1 MQTADFDYYLPPE
14 LIAQTPIEP
23 RDHAR
28 LLVLNRNNDVVE
40 HLKFY
45 DLTKILRSGDV
56 LVLNKTRVLPARLNG
71 NRIETGGKIE
81 ILLLRRIKP
90 GIWEALVRPG
100 RTLQVGAWF
109 SVGKQGANMVTG
121 QILEVGEKGM
131 RTVSLSDDSSIAEF
145 GQVAL
150 PPYIHNSLED
160 PSRYQT
166 IYASEEGSVA
176 APTAGLH
183 FTSELLGLIQEMG
196 VEIVEILL
204 HIGLDTFRP
213 VQVDKITDH
222 KLHTEYY
229 SISAEAANSIN
240 VAKIEKRRIVCVGT
254 TSVRALEQSALKGDG
269 KVIHGSGW
277 ADLFILPGYKF
288 AVVDALVTNFHLP
301 KSSLLMLVSAFTGR
315 EVALNVYKE
324 AISHGYRFYSFG
336 DAMVIL

>member
-1 MQTADFDYYLPPE
+1 MYTADFDYHLPPE
-14 LIAQTPIEP
+14 LIAQTPTDP

-28 LLVLNRNNDVVE
+28 LLVLNRNSGAVE
-40 HLKFY
+40 HLHFY
-45 DLTKILRSGDV
+45 DLTKILKAGDV

-81 ILLLRRIKP
+81 ILLLRRLEP

-100 RTLQVGAWF
+100 RTLQVGAQF
-109 SVGKQGANMVTG
+109 SVGELDANMVTG
-121 QILEVGEKGM
+121 QILKTGEKGM
-131 RTVSLSDDSSIAEF
+131 RTVSISDDSSIAKF
-145 GQVAL
+145 GQIAL
-150 PPYIHNSLED
+150 PPYIHTFLED
-160 PSRYQT
+160 PNRYQT

-183 FTSELLGLIQEMG
+183 FTSELLGRIRDMG

-213 VQVDKITDH
+213 IQVDKITEH

-229 SISAEAANSIN
+229 SISGEAARSIN
-240 VAKIEKRRIVCVGT
+240 LAKKEKRRIFCVGT
-254 TSVRALEQSALKGDG
+254 TSVRTLEQSALKGGG
-269 KVIHGSGW
+269 KVIEGDGW
-277 ADLFILPGYKF
+277 ADLFIFPQYKF
-288 AVVDALVTNFHLP
+288 DVVDALVTNFHLP

-315 EVALNVYKE
+315 EIALNAYRD
-324 AISHGYRFYSFG
+324 AISRRYRFYSFG